1 MMMRRRTFLASAAGV
16 AVATL
21 AEAGFAASPA
31 PFKLY
36 DTHAHFYSSDTAKYP
51 LKPDVTE
58 AARAKVA
65 ARPITPDY
73 LFKLWDDNGV
83 EMGCGVQ
90 YNTTYYTDDR
100 YLLDVAAQNPKRIV
114 PIVILAPTDP
124 ATPGT
129 LAKLARENHIAGVRF
144 AGMPDASG
152 NFVFLT
158 EAAEPAWA
166 AADHLGLVIVL
177 MPQKSDNKAA
187 VPAAMKR
194 IGELAA
200 KYPNVRIVLD
210 HIGFPEPVVN
220 ATFGLSPDH
229 IALAKHK
236 NVFYKYT
243 TFLINQL
250 KEGNVP
256 IDQFL
261 RYAVGVYGADHFVWG
276 SDVGNTPGNYAD
288 FVKVALDSAA
298 WMPVAQQ
305 KAFFHDNAA
314 HLFVPGG
321 RGPAHG

>member
-1 MMMRRRTFLASAAGV
+1 MIRRRTFLASAAGV
-16 AVATL
+16 AVASL
-21 AEAGFAASPA
+21 AAAGFAAPAA

-36 DTHAHFYSSDTAKYP
+36 DTHTHFYSSDEARYP
-51 LKPDVTE
+51 FKPDITP
-58 AARAKVA
+58 AAKSRALT
-65 ARPITPDY
+65 RPITPDY

-90 YNTTYYTDDR
+90 YNTTYFTDNR
-100 YLLDVAAQNPKRIV
+100 YLLDVAAHYPKRVV
-114 PIVILAPTDP
+114 PIVILAPTDA

-129 LAKLARENHIAGVRF
+129 LARLARENRIAGVRF
-144 AGMPDASG
+144 AGFPDASG
-152 NFVFLT
+152 DFSFLT
-158 EAAEPAWA
+158 PAAEPAWQ

-177 MPQKSDNKAA
+177 MPQKSNNKAA

-210 HIGFPEPVVN
+210 HVGFPEPVVN

-229 IALAKHK
+229 LALASHK

-250 KEGNVP
+250 REGNVP

-261 RYAVGVYGADHFVWG
+261 RYAVSVYGAEQFVWG
-276 SDVGNTPGNYAD
+276 SDVGNTQGDYAD

-298 WMPVAQQ
+298 WMPLAQR
-305 KAFFHDNAA
+305 KALFHDNAA